1 MKKVLQFA
9 GLISLVLAAVAFILM
24 LATPAVAVKIT
35 DDTSRFVKGSVALFG
50 SKETT
55 TLDLGIIN
63 ASTTSVTKPS
73 ILALIGFI
81 LLLVGLAIVLLGVIL
96 PLLKVNALEK
106 FAGVLNL
113 VALVCFVLAGVF
125 MFLVV
130 PTFYAANEWDVPK
143 NASIGI
149 GWVIGGIVAILAG
162 AFAILPAA
170 AAFICKKK

>member
-24 LATPAVAVKIT
+24 LATPAIVL
-35 DDTSRFVKGSVALFG
+35 TSGNTQYIYKGTVALFG
-50 SKETT
+50 SKESTNIAGLI
-55 TLDLGIIN
+55 TL
-63 ASTTSVTKPS
+63 TSETKPS
-73 ILALIGFI
+73 VLALIGFI
-81 LLLVGLAIVLLGVIL
+81 LLVVGLIIVLLGVIL

-130 PTFYAANEWDVPK
+130 PTFFAANEVDVPK
-143 NASIGI
+143 SASIGA
-149 GWVIGGIVAILAG
+149 GWVIGGILAILGG

-170 AAFICKKK
+170 AAFLGKKK